1 MSKYVKDLLTKE
13 LRERYNTLDSALW
26 IDMTGAG
33 GVVTNRFRADLHSK
47 KIRAEIV
54 RNALFK
60 RACGDGPLAALA
72 NALTGPTMLVT
83 GGESLIDVAKT
94 IAEWAPKIPS
104 LSMRGALL
112 EGEYIGED
120 RVGGL
125 SKMPSKADL
134 QATIAGIVL
143 APGGNLAAA
152 VLAGGGNIA
161 GCVKTLIEKL
171 EKGETG
177 ETGETVEATEDGE
190 KD

>member
-13 LRERYNTLDSALW
+13 LRDRYNTLDSALW

-33 GVVTNRFRADLHSK
+33 GVVTNQFRAELHSK
-47 KIRAEIV
+47 NMRAEIV

-60 RACGDGPLAALA
+60 RACGDGPLAELA
-72 NALTGPTMLVT
+72 DAMTGPCMLVT
-83 GGESLIDVAKT
+83 GGDSLIDVAK
-94 IAEWAPKIPS
+94 IVDEWAPKIPS

-112 EGEYIGED
+112 EGEYLDQD
-120 RVGGL
+120 RVAGL

-152 VLAGGGNIA
+152 VLSGGSNIA
-161 GCVKTLIEKL
+161 GCVKSLIEKL
-171 EKGETG
+171 EKGETDAG
-177 ETGETVEATEDGE
+177 VETAAAVEHGQ